1 MKNENLLKK
10 VSALGYPLFEKE
22 EGSDANLTLA
32 EVVKSRDL
40 RLWEG
45 FPLMLVNASK
55 AGSFDYKKAR
65 ALLKQESQKRCFDE
79 LLSLSLALYE
89 ALGMKFSWVGR
100 LPKDDTRYGLF
111 LEKLKKGKEVKVCA
125 VSLSPER
132 LKNAFNNYFK
142 EEERGLS
149 EFVAMKEDFG
159 VEYALSQV
167 FSPKQKEL
175 FFKKLKGEKLS
186 KTKREYYSRAVK
198 KKVMALANPE
208 LHRLARNSIA
218 IS

>member
-1 MKNENLLKK
+1 MKNESLLKK
-10 VSALGYPLFEKE
+10 VSALGYSLFEKE
-22 EGSDANLTLA
+22 DGADVDLTFA

-45 FPLMLVNASK
+45 FPLMLANAVK

-65 ALLKQESQKRCFDE
+65 AHLKKQAQKMCFDE

-89 ALGMKFSWVGR
+89 ALGMEFTWASR
-100 LPKDDTRYGLF
+100 LPKNGRLYDSF
-111 LEKLKKGKEVKVCA
+111 LEKLKKSKETKVCG
-125 VSLSPER
+125 VILSPER
-132 LKNAFNNYFK
+132 LKNTFNNYFK

-149 EFVAMKEDFG
+149 ELVAMKEDFG

-175 FFKKLKGEKLS
+175 FFKKLKGEKLT
-186 KTKREYYSRAVK
+186 KTEREYYSRAVR

-208 LHRLARNSIA
+208 LHRLAQKIG
-218 IS
+218 

>member
-1 MKNENLLKK
+1 MKNESLLKK
-10 VSALGYPLFEKE
+10 VSALGYSLFEKE
-22 EGSDANLTLA
+22 EGSDVNLTLA

-45 FPLMLVNASK
+45 FPLMLANAAK
-55 AGSFDYKKAR
+55 ADSFDYKKAK
-65 ALLKQESQKRCFDE
+65 AHLKKQAQKRCLDD
-79 LLSLSLALYE
+79 LLALSLALYG
-89 ALGMKFSWVGR
+89 ALGLKFSWAGR
-100 LPKDDTRYGLF
+100 LPKDDKFYGLF
-111 LEKLKKGKEVKVCA
+111 LEKLKKGKETKVCG
-125 VSLSPER
+125 VMLSLER
-132 LKNAFNNYFK
+132 LKNTFNNYFK

-149 EFVAMKEDFG
+149 EFAAMKEDFS

-186 KTKREYYSRAVK
+186 KTEREYYSRAVK

-208 LHRLARNSIA
+208 LHRLAQKCQ
-218 IS
+218 